1 MSITSLENTPIP
13 DTLTI
18 LINTR
23 IPGYQK
29 IKYSPSMTVPKST
42 SNTVYFDPLVKLSS
56 SIVNN
61 PPTGEDKFSQFFDKS
76 QFYSLVT
83 RTLSSTFQKKVDLVQ
98 ASESGYVDND
108 IEVILKTLFATNNK
122 FYIQG
127 KPYTIYNYEWT
138 DGDWRVDINGSSR
151 TTYYYPYSFQRTS
164 TKSTAQ
170 TQLEQLKKNYPVS
183 VLNGRTTSDKFSR
196 FDDYSNKSTDVAA
209 TLPVAQ
215 PVTTSGV
222 LPLMS
227 SQPLAS
233 SQPMAS
239 SQPSLA
245 KNSSINVD
253 SMVSNVPSDPISL
266 SLLYTINDNYAND
279 VKTNPIQLEPLYN
292 ELSKSREQYNAVN
305 NDFMSAFGENL
316 TNEAKSTNKTIATS
330 QGGGSS
336 KSAQNV
342 VNKKQEYDNISF
354 KLKKLIDSYIKK
366 GNTVDSLLKN
376 EKIRTVLSNAFDALM
391 KSKKDFLTSYL
402 YCIKLFLLK
411 LQSMITYFQ
420 SLVAFYKKLLSV
432 KLSNLKKNEN
442 INDAKFENYLLTTL
456 FTFDIQCYE
465 SILNDPQIFN
475 TMENYKK
482 MVQSIDSRIQTRI
495 NVAYNFKEQL
505 DIYFQYPQLFNI
517 QTTEFSIYIF
527 KINLFNAEFE
537 SLIWKNISTESI
549 AFLDSIKTKT
559 YSQIKKVQQD
569 MDNFKNSYTQQQ
581 QSSFKTI
588 IDEELKSNS
597 LKKQTPIFY
606 ESANTKLIKQ
616 MTNEFITIQNEVFL
630 CYDMITLFSKV
641 SPIIFSRETHECDSK
656 KSVHSIKIQI
666 FGKSGFQSYYDL
678 IYKDTSILPILQ
690 SDEPLFWTIQN
701 NIQGEIALNNNELS
715 QENDLFL
722 KIDDDCNIIQ
732 KKYTDA
738 ADLLVPQIS
747 AIGMKQQCLKIMVP
761 QMQNQPINKKEEF
774 FSFIK
779 TKYDLQGTEDFRRHL
794 LALFYSGINDG
805 ILEPLSDDNL
815 TDILTN
821 VQLIS
826 DENIENSLFT
836 CVSVALNSGL
846 INANSKTINP
856 YSENGLYSDN
866 MLRDA
871 VADNITQKNVNEWSN
886 IESAF
891 SHYSSNDPERMQY
904 NFLFDENNHYIG
916 NDIELVKS
924 AIRLDPS
931 SGGKYSGNY
940 ATIQTLEK
948 VFKVKMIVIHVEFFQ
963 ENKNFLPDGTY
974 VRLLNNGNEVG
985 GTVFSS
991 NKSLVYKY
999 DIILDDHTILRGVER
1014 KDITYVNPVF
1024 FTVLCDDNE
1033 NEMTANEFT
1042 HYIILL
1048 EIGSKDEVKNYQLFF
1063 DSKKKQSIFEFDELP
1078 SFIYYSVFNNCA
1090 KPSLLSKQAPTNWYF
1105 KNSIFN
1111 DKMDE
1116 MKKKYLLTLKEKAR
1130 EKKVLKD
1137 RQVRASQDS
1146 FSGGSAD
1153 SKVLSVPNKNL
1164 YTGVSSRSSYYLQ
1177 NTPKLSYFIV
1187 IDLELYPGESI
1198 PIGEKAVLGCQNRYE
1213 KIRKAYA
1220 QLFGIKYF
1228 PTLFLRNVSTNEK
1241 NNKNNSNSNNIY
1253 KKDNSLSRYNRFARY
1268 PNLYNYNIPT

>member
-29 IKYSPSMTVPKST
+29 IKYSPSMTVPKTT

-56 SIVNN
+56 SVVNN
-61 PPTGEDKFSQFFDKS
+61 PPIGEDKFSQFFDKS

-83 RTLSSTFQKKVDLVQ
+83 RTLSSTFQKKLDLVQ
-98 ASESGYVDND
+98 ASESDYVDND
-108 IEVILKTLFATNNK
+108 IEIILKTLFAPNNK

-127 KPYTIYNYEWT
+127 KPYTIYNYDWNE
-138 DGDWRVDINGSSR
+138 GDWRVDINGTNR
-151 TTYYYPYSFQRTS
+151 PTYYYPYSFQRTS

-170 TQLEQLKKNYPVS
+170 TQLDQLKKNFPVS
-183 VLNGRTTSDKFSR
+183 VLNGSSTSDKFSR
-196 FDDYSNKSTDVAA
+196 FDDYSNKSAPVAA

-215 PVTTSGV
+215 PVTSPGV

-227 SQPLAS
+227 SQPSAS
-233 SQPMAS
+233 SQP
-239 SQPSLA
+239 LA
-245 KNSSINVD
+245 QNSSINVD

-279 VKTNPIQLEPLYN
+279 VKTNPKLLEPLYN
-292 ELSKSREQYNAVN
+292 EVLKSREQYNSVN
-305 NDFMSAFGENL
+305 NDFASAFGEIP
-316 TNEAKSTNKTIATS
+316 TNVVANANKSSK
-330 QGGGSS
+330 GGSS
-336 KSAQNV
+336 KSLQNI
-342 VNKKQEYDNISF
+342 VNKKQEYDNISL
-354 KLKKLIDSYIKK
+354 KLKKLIDSYVKK

-376 EKIRTVLSNAFDALM
+376 DKLKAILSNAFDALM
-391 KSKKDFLTSYL
+391 KSKKEFLTSYL

-420 SLVAFYKKLLSV
+420 SLVAFYKRLLSV
-432 KLSNLKKNEN
+432 KLSNLKNNAN
-442 INDAKFENYLLTTL
+442 INIDDAKFENYLLTTL

-475 TMENYKK
+475 TIENYKK
-482 MVQSIDSRIQTRI
+482 MVQSIEQRIQTSI

-517 QTTEFSIYIF
+517 QMIEFSIYIF
-527 KINLFNAEFE
+527 KITLFNEEFE
-537 SLIWKNISTESI
+537 SLIWKNISTESV
-549 AFLDSIKTKT
+549 AFLDSIKKNTF
-559 YSQIKKVQQD
+559 SQIKKVQRD

-588 IDEELKSNS
+588 IDAELKSNS

-641 SPIIFSRETHECDSK
+641 SPIIFSRETHECNSK
-656 KSVHSIKIQI
+656 KNVHSIKTQI
-666 FGKSGFQSYYDL
+666 YGKSGFQSYYDV
-678 IYKDTSILPILQ
+678 IYTDPNILPILRL
-690 SDEPLFWTIQN
+690 DEPLFWTIQS
-701 NIQGEIALNNNELS
+701 NIQGEIALNNDDLS
-715 QENDLFL
+715 QENDLLL
-722 KIDDDCNIIQ
+722 KIDDDCNVLE

-738 ADLLVPQIS
+738 ADLLIPQIS
-747 AIGMKQQCLKIMVP
+747 AIGMKQQCLKIMIP
-761 QMQNQPINKKEEF
+761 QLQNPPIDTKDEF

-779 TKYDLQGTEDFRRHL
+779 TKYDSKSTENFRRHL
-794 LALFYSGINDG
+794 LALYYNGINDG

-815 TDILTN
+815 KDLLTN
-821 VQLIS
+821 IQLIS
-826 DENIENSLFT
+826 NDNIENSLFT
-836 CVSVALNSGL
+836 CVSIALNSGL

-871 VADNITQKNVNEWSN
+871 VADNITKQNINEWSN
-886 IESAF
+886 IETAF
-891 SHYSSNDPERMQY
+891 SHYSSSDPERMQY

-916 NDIELVKS
+916 NDLALIKS

-931 SGGKYSGNY
+931 SDGKYSGNY
-940 ATIQTLEK
+940 TTIQILEK

-963 ENKNFLPDGTY
+963 DNKNFLPDGTY
-974 VRLLNNGNEVG
+974 IRLLNNGNEVG
-985 GTVFSS
+985 GTIFSS

-999 DIILDDHTILRGVER
+999 DIILDDHTIIKGVER
-1014 KDITYVNPVF
+1014 KDIIYVNPVF
-1024 FTVLCDDNE
+1024 FTVLCDDSE

-1063 DSKKKQSIFEFDELP
+1063 DSKKRQSVFEFDELP
-1078 SFIYYSVFNNCA
+1078 SFIYYSVFNSCA
-1090 KPSLLSKQAPTNWYF
+1090 KPSLLSKQTPTNWYF

-1111 DKMDE
+1111 NKMDE
-1116 MKKKYLLTLKEKAR
+1116 MKQKYLLTLREKAR
-1130 EKKVLKD
+1130 EKKVIKE
-1137 RQVRASQDS
+1137 RQLRASQDT
-1146 FSGGSAD
+1146 FSGGATNSQ
-1153 SKVLSVPNKNL
+1153 VLSVPNKNL
-1164 YTGVSSRSSYYLQ
+1164 YTGVSTRSSYYLQ
-1177 NTPKLSYFIV
+1177 DTPKLSYFIV

-1198 PIGEKAVLGCQNRYE
+1198 PIGEKTVLGCQNRYE

-1228 PTLFLRNVSTNEK
+1228 PTLFLRNVATNNKNEKKDK
-1241 NNKNNSNSNNIY
+1241 NNKNIY
-1253 KKDNSLSRYNRFARY
+1253 KKDDSLSRYNRLARY
-1268 PNLYNYNIPT
+1268 PNLYRYNNYNI